1 MQTPELNKET
11 LVSEKLQ
18 LIIILIFLALI
29 FVDKILLF
37 LILSLCLTYNI
48 FEFKEKCKKSS

>member
-37 LILSLCLTYNI
+37 
-48 FEFKEKCKKSS
+48 

>member
-1 MQTPELNKET
+1 MQIINYIPELNKET

-29 FVDKILLF
+29 FVDKIYYFEYYLF
-37 LILSLCLTYNI
+37 V
-48 FEFKEKCKKSS
+48 

>member
-29 FVDKILLF
+29 FVDKIYYFEYYLF
-37 LILSLCLTYNI
+37 V
-48 FEFKEKCKKSS
+48 